1 MAEKLKFIVSDEYN
15 GMNAGR
21 YLRVVCKL
29 SARTLAIL
37 KRTQGG
43 LLRNGELL
51 RSVDTVYAG
60 DTVVMS
66 LPAEENTVTPVKGE
80 LDILYEDE
88 YILIVNKPAYMP
100 VHPAKIHQLD
110 TLANIVSYRYISS
123 DSDFVFRAV
132 NRLDA
137 NTSGVV
143 VIARDRH
150 TASLL
155 HSADLTKHYIAVCQ
169 GETPE
174 CGTINAPIAL
184 KADSKIVR
192 EVSEFG
198 QYAVTHYKKI
208 QTING
213 GSVLDVV
220 IETGRT
226 HQIRCHMSHIGFPLF
241 GDDLYGGGKTLISRQ
256 ALHCYSVSF
265 EHPFTSQNICV
276 KAELPMDIS
285 ALVSSLIVG

>member
-21 YLRVVCKL
+21 YLRIVCRL
-29 SARTLAIL
+29 SARTLAVL

-60 DTVVMS
+60 DVVVMS
-66 LPAEENTVTPVKGE
+66 LPSEENTIEPVKGD
-80 LDILYEDE
+80 LDILYEDD

-100 VHPAKIHQLD
+100 VHPVKRHQLD
-110 TLANIVSYRYISS
+110 TLANVVSYRYSGS

-137 NTSGVV
+137 NTSGIVV
-143 VIARDRH
+143 VARDRH

-155 HSADLTKHYIAVCQ
+155 QSSDITKHYFAVCQ
-169 GETPE
+169 GETLNSA
-174 CGTINAPIAL
+174 TINAPIAL
-184 KADSKIVR
+184 RSDSKIVR
-192 EVSEFG
+192 EVSECG
-198 QYAVTHYKKI
+198 QLAVTHYSKVKSI
-208 QTING
+208 KN

-241 GDDLYGGGKTLISRQ
+241 GDDLYGGSRELITRQ

-265 EHPFTSQNICV
+265 EHPFTAEMINIT
-276 KAELPMDIS
+276 ADIPEDIS
-285 ALVSSLIVG
+285 LLISKLSEG

>member
-21 YLRVVCKL
+21 YLRIVCRL
-29 SARTLAIL
+29 SARTLAVL

-60 DTVVMS
+60 DVVVMS
-66 LPAEENTVTPVKGE
+66 LPSEENTIEPVKGD
-80 LDILYEDE
+80 LDILYEDD

-100 VHPAKIHQLD
+100 VHPVKSHQLD
-110 TLANIVSYRYISS
+110 TLANVVSYRYYGS

-137 NTSGVV
+137 NTSGIVV
-143 VIARDRH
+143 VARDRH

-155 HSADLTKHYIAVCQ
+155 QSSDITKHYFAVCH
-169 GETPE
+169 GETLNSA
-174 CGTINAPIAL
+174 TINAPIAL
-184 KADSKIVR
+184 RSDSKIVR
-192 EVSEFG
+192 EVSECG
-198 QYAVTHYKKI
+198 QLAVTHYSKVKSI
-208 QTING
+208 KN

-241 GDDLYGGGKTLISRQ
+241 GDDLYGGSRELITRQ

-265 EHPFTSQNICV
+265 EHPFTAEMINIT
-276 KAELPMDIS
+276 ADIPEDIS
-285 ALVSSLIVG
+285 LLISKLSEG